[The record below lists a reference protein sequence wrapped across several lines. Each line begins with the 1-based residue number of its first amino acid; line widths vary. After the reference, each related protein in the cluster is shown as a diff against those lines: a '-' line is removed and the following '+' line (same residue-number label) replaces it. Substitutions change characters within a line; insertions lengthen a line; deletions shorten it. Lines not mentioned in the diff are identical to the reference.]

1 MKIEGLSRSGT
12 GMPAVRVPPS
22 WGRRAVVGGVGLLA
36 AALLVWEFS
45 RPHALVG
52 THQLNSYNDGVYFG
66 AALRLAGG
74 ELPYR
79 DFTLLHPPG
88 LPLMLA
94 PAAALADMVGEPVA
108 MAIARVLTAVMAV
121 GVAVLGTLLV
131 RYRGRVAMMTTGVA
145 LACSPLTFD
154 AANTV
159 ELEAYHL
166 VFCLLGALALFGGT
180 GTLTSGRRRTFAGG
194 LALGFACAV
203 KIWAVLPIAAVLAV
217 YLVFHLRGGRR
228 GPVGWLV
235 GGMTAGAAV
244 PVAPFFALAPGRFL
258 HDVFFVQLSR
268 GTSGW
273 ASMAIWDRFA
283 WMTGLGGI
291 PGLTAA
297 SVVATCVLAALTAAV
312 VVGYTLA
319 GDRVALDWFILTA
332 AVATV
337 AGLCVPRQFFNG
349 YGYFPGV
356 FLALL
361 LGVVV
366 GRFARAVTISRFGT
380 ERNVKLLRRTAMT
393 TLLIVA
399 YAAALTR
406 IGYAR
411 NYTAY
416 YVDSG
421 RDLASYIRRGACVV
435 FDGATALI
443 EADRLTTN
451 RHCPATVDVYGQ
463 WLAADPAHPPPWTGP
478 FEPRLVREWETAM
491 RQADYLYLVSP
502 RSSFV
507 PWTPQVS
514 SYVWAHYTLVYTAP
528 GACLFQKTAELDP
541 RHLPRDAAD
550 RLIGAGRSA
559 QDGGDPEGALIDY
572 TAAARIAPRNAV
584 PHYNKGVL
592 LQGIG
597 SSTEAE
603 LEYLKTLAIDPRFG
617 SALYNLGVLLS
628 ATRPA
633 KAISFYER
641 DLQIEPRNAAA
652 HLNLGLLLVGRGE
665 IGLGRRHLRTAIH
678 LNPQFRN
685 QVPAGVKL

>member
-1 MKIEGLSRSGT
+1 MGL
-12 GMPAVRVPPS
+12 V
-22 WGRRAVVGGVGLLA
+22 A

-52 THQLNSYNDGVYFG
+52 MHQLNSYNDGVYFG
-66 AALRLAGG
+66 AALRLVGG
-74 ELPYR
+74 RLPYR

-94 PAAALADMVGEPVA
+94 PVAALADMVGEQVA

-159 ELEAYHL
+159 ELEAYHV

-180 GTLTSGRRRTFAGG
+180 GTLTSSRRRTFAGG
-194 LALGFACAV
+194 LAFGFACAV

-217 YLVFHLRGGRR
+217 YLVFHLRDGRR
-228 GPVGWLV
+228 GPVRWLV
-235 GGMTAGAAV
+235 GGMAAGAAV
-244 PVAPFFALAPGRFL
+244 PVAPFFALTPGRFL
-258 HDVFFVQLSR
+258 HDLFFVQLSR

-273 ASMAIWDRFA
+273 AGVSIMDRFS
-283 WMTGLGGI
+283 WMTGLGGM
-291 PGLTAA
+291 PGLNAA
-297 SVVATCVLAALTAAV
+297 AVVATGVLAALAAAV
-312 VVGYTLA
+312 VVSYALA
-319 GDRVALDWFILTA
+319 RGRVALDWFILA
-332 AVATV
+332 AAIATV

-356 FLALL
+356 FLAML

-366 GRFARAVTISRFGT
+366 GRFARAVTISHFGT
-380 ERNVKLLRRTAMT
+380 ERNVKLLRHTAMA

-411 NYTAY
+411 NYTAHF
-416 YVDSG
+416 VDSG
-421 RDLASYIRRGACVV
+421 RDLASYIRRGSCVV

-451 RHCPATVDVYGQ
+451 RRCPATVDVYGQ
-463 WLAADPAHPPPWTGP
+463 WLAADPAHPPPYVGP
-478 FEPRLVREWETAM
+478 FEPRLVRQWETAV
-491 RQADYLYLVSP
+491 RQADYLFLVSP

-507 PWTPQVS
+507 PWTPQMF
-514 SYVWAHYTLVYTAP
+514 SYVWSHYTLVYTAP
-528 GACLFQKTAELDP
+528 GTFLFQKTTELDP
-541 RHLPRDAAD
+541 RGLPRDAAD
-550 RLIGAGRSA
+550 RLVGAGHSA
-559 QDGGDPEGALIDY
+559 QDAGDTEDALIDY
-572 TAAARIAPRNAV
+572 TAAARIAPRNAIS
-584 PHYNKGVL
+584 HYNKGVI

-597 SSTEAE
+597 RSTAAE
-603 LEYLKTLAIDPRFG
+603 LEYLKTLAVDPRFG
-617 SALYNLGVLLS
+617 SALYNLGVLL
-628 ATRPA
+628 ATTRPA

-641 DLQIEPRNAAA
+641 DLRVEPRNAAA

-665 IGLGRRHLRTAIH
+665 SGLGRRHLRTAIR
-678 LNPQFRN
+678 LNPEFRN
-685 QVPAGVKL
+685 QLPAGIRL